1 MSTTNTAPSLSKAAR
16 LAIDGGTPV
25 RPTGKKIPLISAK
38 LDRTDIDAAIAVLE
52 SGMLR
57 AGPRAAEFEK
67 QFASKTEAAHALTCA
82 NGTCALQLAYL
93 AALHLPAQGARE
105 EVEVIV
111 PSWTYIATASMLVA
125 CGITPVFCECDP
137 ETYTIDTEDAATKI
151 SHKTRAIAATH
162 LYGNPVDIDAVQALA
177 QKHDLRVVYDAAQSH
192 FATWKGR
199 GLGAF
204 GDAVTYS
211 FYATKNLA
219 TGEGGMVTTN
229 SPEVARAM
237 GLLRS
242 HGETEKYLH
251 ETVGFNY
258 RMTDIEAAIGLSQL
272 QRADQFTGARRANAK
287 KIDALVTEIDGL
299 HAPKTTPGGE
309 HAFHLYQIRMD
320 ETAFSCSRDEFIKAL
335 EAEGVNCGV
344 HYPKPLHFQPAFA
357 QYATQKYPISERL
370 ARELFCVAVH
380 PSLTDAD
387 IADLGE
393 ALRKVADAY
402 RK

>member
-1 MSTTNTAPSLSKAAR
+1 MSTTQAPASSTAST
-16 LAIDGGTPV
+16 LAINGGAPV
-25 RPTGKKIPLISAK
+25 RAPGTKIPLISAK
-38 LDRTDIDAAIAVLE
+38 LDRTDIDAAIGVLE

-57 AGPRAAEFEK
+57 AGPKAAEFEK
-67 QFASKTEAAHALTCA
+67 QFAQKTGATHALTCA

-93 AALHLPAQGARE
+93 AGLGLPAEGARDGQ
-105 EVEVIV
+105 EVIV

-125 CGITPVFCECDP
+125 SGLTPVFCECDP
-137 ETYTIDTEDAATKI
+137 ETYTIDAEDAAKRVTK
-151 SHKTRAIAATH
+151 KTVAIAATH
-162 LYGNPVDIDAVQALA
+162 LYGNPVDIDGVQKLA
-177 QKHDLRVVYDAAQSH
+177 GSLGLKVFYDAAQSH

-229 SPEVARAM
+229 DDRVARSM

-287 KIDALVTEIDGL
+287 KLDALVEEIEGL
-299 HAPKTTPGGE
+299 AAPKTTPGGE

-320 ETAFSCSRDEFIKAL
+320 ERAFTCSRDEFIKAL

-344 HYPKPLHFQPAFA
+344 HYPKPLHFQPAFRK
-357 QYATQKYPISERL
+357 YANEQLPISERL

-380 PSLTDAD
+380 PALKDSD

-402 RK
+402 KR

>member
-1 MSTTNTAPSLSKAAR
+1 MTTAPARSAASA

-25 RPTGKKIPLISAK
+25 RPAGRKIALISAK
-38 LDRTDIDAAIAVLE
+38 LDRTDIDAAIRVLE

-57 AGPRAAEFEK
+57 AGPVAAEFEK
-67 QFASKTEAAHALTCA
+67 QFAAKTGAARALTCA

-93 AALHLPAQGARE
+93 AALGLPAQGARDGQ
-105 EVEVIV
+105 EVIV
-111 PSWTYIATASMLVA
+111 PAWTYIATASMLVA
-125 CGITPVFCECDP
+125 CGLTPVFCECDP
-137 ETYTIDTEDAATKI
+137 ETYTIDPADAAKRVTK
-151 SHKTRAIAATH
+151 KTVGIAATH
-162 LYGNPVDIDAVQALA
+162 LYGNPVDIDGVQRLA
-177 QKHDLRVVYDAAQSH
+177 GSLGLKVVYDAAQSH
-192 FATWKGR
+192 FATWKGK
-199 GLGAF
+199 GIGAF

-229 SPEVARAM
+229 DEAIARAM

-251 ETVGFNY
+251 ESVGFNY

-272 QRADQFTGARRANAK
+272 QRADDFTRVRRENAAK
-287 KIDALVTEIDGL
+287 LDAIVNEIDGL

-320 ETAFSCSRDEFIKAL
+320 RGAFSCTRDGFIRAL

-344 HYPKPLHFQPAFA
+344 HYPKPLHFQPAFK
-357 QYATQKYPISERL
+357 QYAGMKLPVSERL
-370 ARELFCVAVH
+370 AEELFCVAVH
-380 PSLTDAD
+380 PALTDGD

-393 ALRKVADAY
+393 ALCKVADAY
-402 RK
+402 RR

>member
-1 MSTTNTAPSLSKAAR
+1 MTTAPASSAAST
-16 LAIDGGTPV
+16 LAIHGGAPV
-25 RPTGKKIPLISAK
+25 RPAGKKIPLISAK
-38 LDRTDIDAAIAVLE
+38 LDRSDVDAAMGVLE

-57 AGPRAAEFEK
+57 AGPKAAEFEK
-67 QFASKTEAAHALTCA
+67 QFAAKTDARHALTCA
-82 NGTCALQLAYL
+82 NGTCALQLGYL
-93 AALHLPAQGARE
+93 AALGLPAQGARDGQ
-105 EVEVIV
+105 EVIV

-125 CGITPVFCECDP
+125 CGLTPVFCECDP
-137 ETYTIDTEDAATKI
+137 ETYTIDVDDAAKRVTKN
-151 SHKTRAIAATH
+151 TVGIAATH
-162 LYGNPVDIDAVQALA
+162 LYGNPVDIDGVQRLA
-177 QKHDLRVVYDAAQSH
+177 SSVGLKVIYDAAQSH
-192 FATWKGR
+192 FATWKGK
-199 GLGAF
+199 GIGAF

-229 SPEVARAM
+229 DDGVARSI

-251 ETVGFNY
+251 EAIGFNF
-258 RMTDIEAAIGLSQL
+258 RMTDVEAAIGLSQL
-272 QRADQFTGARRANAK
+272 QRADEFTGARRANAVK
-287 KIDALVTEIDGL
+287 LDAIVDDIDGL
-299 HAPKTTPGGE
+299 HAPRTTPGGE
-309 HAFHLYQIRMD
+309 HAYHLYQIRVD
-320 ETAFSCSRDEFIKAL
+320 TDAFSCSRDEFIKAL

-357 QYATQKYPISERL
+357 KYAGEKLPISERL

-380 PSLTDAD
+380 PSLNDTD

-402 RK
+402 RR

>member
-1 MSTTNTAPSLSKAAR
+1 MTTAPARSAASA

-25 RPTGKKIPLISAK
+25 RPAGQKIPLISAK
-38 LDRTDIDAAIAVLE
+38 LDRTDIDAAVGVLE

-57 AGPRAAEFEK
+57 AGPMAAEFEK
-67 QFASKTEAAHALTCA
+67 QFAAKTDAARALTCA

-93 AALHLPAQGARE
+93 AALGLPAQGARDGQ
-105 EVEVIV
+105 EVIV

-125 CGITPVFCECDP
+125 CGLTPVFCECDP
-137 ETYTIDTEDAATKI
+137 ETYTIDPDDAARRVTK
-151 SHKTRAIAATH
+151 KTVGIAATH
-162 LYGNPVDIDAVQALA
+162 LYGNPVDIDGVQRLA
-177 QKHDLRVVYDAAQSH
+177 SSLGLKVVYDAAQSH
-192 FATWKGR
+192 FATWKGK
-199 GLGAF
+199 GIGAF

-229 SPEVARAM
+229 DEAIARSM

-251 ETVGFNY
+251 ESIGFNY

-272 QRADQFTGARRANAK
+272 QRADAFTGARRDNAAK
-287 KIDALVTEIDGL
+287 LDAIVNEIDGL

-320 ETAFSCSRDEFIKAL
+320 RGVFSCTRDEFIKAL

-344 HYPKPLHFQPAFA
+344 HYPKPLHFQPAFK
-357 QYATQKYPISERL
+357 QYAGEKLPISERL
-370 ARELFCVAVH
+370 AEELFCVAVH
-380 PSLTDAD
+380 PALTDGD

-402 RK
+402 RR

>member
-1 MSTTNTAPSLSKAAR
+1 MTTAPAAASTSSLA
-16 LAIDGGTPV
+16 LHGGTPV
-25 RPTGKKIPLISAK
+25 RPAGRKIPLIAAK
-38 LDRTDIDAAIAVLE
+38 LDRSDIDAAIAVLE

-67 QFASKTEAAHALTCA
+67 QFAAKTDAKHALTCA

-93 AALHLPAQGARE
+93 AALGLPAQGARDGQ
-105 EVEVIV
+105 EVIV

-125 CGITPVFCECDP
+125 CGLTPVFCECDP
-137 ETYTIDTEDAATKI
+137 ETYTIDPDDAARRVTK
-151 SHKTRAIAATH
+151 KTVAIAATH
-162 LYGNPVDIDAVQALA
+162 LYGNPVDIDGVQRLA
-177 QKHDLRVVYDAAQSH
+177 GSLGLKVIYDAAQSH

-204 GDAVTYS
+204 GGAVTYS

-229 SPEVARAM
+229 DDRVARSI

-251 ETVGFNY
+251 ESVGFNH

-272 QRADQFTGARRANAK
+272 QRADDFTAARRDNARK
-287 KIDALVTEIDGL
+287 LDALVGAIDGL
-299 HAPKTTPGGE
+299 TPPRTTPGGE

-320 ETAFSCSRDEFIKAL
+320 ERTFSCTRDEFIKAL

-344 HYPKPLHFQPAFA
+344 HYPKPLHFQPAFR
-357 QYATQKYPISERL
+357 QYASEKLPVSERL

-380 PSLTDAD
+380 PTLSDND

-402 RK
+402 RR